1 MAVQVVTPT
10 NLGNEFDLGTI
21 EAGKIHVKLGS
32 GLVRNA
38 ATGVISFDASVLP
51 ADVHMQGL
59 NWNPATNELTLTES
73 DGSTHGVN
81 LATLAADKFLQGS
94 SYDPATNELILVMTD
109 GSTYVID
116 LTDLAPVGS
125 TGGIQGTGV
134 TGNEI
139 RPDFDNLPL
148 APDGVYAE
156 TDTFVMSTL
165 AQPDGARVPL
175 INVADLLYNF
185 FVPGGYLDVQ
195 SGVGVSGNGQSVP
208 LFLDADELPLA
219 GGSFDTNA
227 PTNYTVMSTLAF
239 PDGCRVG
246 PLQAAENQW
255 IGYTENAVEN
265 LLDTAVPS
273 IIAAQLT
280 VDVQDAFGTHLY
292 YALP

>member
-1 MAVQVVTPT
+1 MAVQVVTPN
-10 NLGNEFDLGTI
+10 NLGNEFDLGVI
-21 EAGKIHVKLGS
+21 EANKIHVKLGS

-38 ATGVISFDASVLP
+38 GTGVISFDTSVLP
-51 ADVHMQGL
+51 ADVNVQSM
-59 NWNPATNELTLTES
+59 NWNPGTGELTLTES

-81 LATLAADKFLQGS
+81 LNSLAADKFLQGS
-94 SYDPATNELILVMTD
+94 SYNPATNELTLTMTD

-134 TGNEI
+134 TGDEI

-148 APDGVYAE
+148 APDGVYDE
-156 TDTFVMSTL
+156 TDTFVMSTV
-165 AQPDGARVPL
+165 ARPDGERVPL

-185 FVPGGYLDVQ
+185 LVAGGYLDVAT
-195 SGVGVSGNGQSVP
+195 GLGVSGNGQGVP
-208 LFLDADELPLA
+208 LFFDADELPLA

-227 PTNYTVMSTLAF
+227 PTNYVLMSTLAF
-239 PDGCRVG
+239 PDGCRVT

-265 LLDTAVPS
+265 LASTLVPS
-273 IIAAQLT
+273 IIATELS
-280 VDVQDAFGTHLY
+280 VDVQDAFGNHLY

>member
-10 NLGNEFDLGTI
+10 NLGHEFDLGTI
-21 EAGKIHVKLGS
+21 EPGKIHVKLGS

-38 ATGVISFDASVLP
+38 GTGVISFDASVLP
-51 ADVHMQGL
+51 ADVTVQGM
-59 NWNPATNELTLTES
+59 NWNPATNELTLTET
-73 DGSTHGVN
+73 DGTAHVVN

-94 SYDPATNELILVMTD
+94 SYNPATNELTLTMTD

-134 TGNEI
+134 TGDEI
-139 RPDFDNLPL
+139 RPDFANLPL
-148 APDGVYAE
+148 APDGVYDE

-165 AQPDGARVPL
+165 ARPDGERVPV
-175 INVADLLYNF
+175 INVADLLYAF
-185 FVPGGYLDVQ
+185 LVAGGYLDVQ
-195 SGVGVSGNGQSVP
+195 TGLGVSGTGQGVP
-208 LFLDADELPLA
+208 LFFDADELPLA

-227 PTNYTVMSTLAF
+227 PTNYVLMSTTSF
-239 PDGCRVG
+239 PDGTRVT

-255 IGYTENAVEN
+255 IGYTEGKVE
-265 LLDTAVPS
+265 DTINSMTPAILATELS
-273 IIAAQLT
+273 
-280 VDVQDAFGTHLY
+280 VDVQDAFGNHLY